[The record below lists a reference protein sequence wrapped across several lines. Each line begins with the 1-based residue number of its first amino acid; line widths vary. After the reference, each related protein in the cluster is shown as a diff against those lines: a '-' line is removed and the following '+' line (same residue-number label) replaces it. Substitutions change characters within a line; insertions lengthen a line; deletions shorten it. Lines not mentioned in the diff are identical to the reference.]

1 LSDSTVF
8 LILLVAIFLIAAL
21 VGLVLVQRFRL
32 RPLTLEAKARYTES
46 WQAIQTRFIEEPAAA
61 IAEADK
67 LVVSILRDR
76 GARMDDEKRIPQ
88 ALKQAREAARTE
100 EGESGTEG
108 MRKAMLHYQRIVTD
122 AVGEIVR
129 KSPETAE
136 TNRREV
142 AS

>member
-1 LSDSTVF
+1 MF

-32 RPLTLEAKARYTES
+32 RPLTPEAKAHYTES

-88 ALKQAREAARTE
+88 ALKHAREAARTE